1 MRKGSMYFCLLFF
14 FTVSVSA
21 QSAFDKPFI
30 TVTGTFDIK
39 IVPDE
44 IVFSMTVNTRN
55 KQLAVAKAENDS
67 RVRKLINLATTY
79 KITPENI
86 QTDSISISQSYLEPE
101 NKPRIFQGYEVV
113 KKVVMILKDT
123 SKAETLLTDIIE
135 SGITSLDDVDFRDSR
150 FREHR
155 IEARAGAMRAAQEKA
170 TMMAKEIGQSIGKAY
185 SIFEGVP
192 SNNSVDFTNGVGIS
206 ANGNRGRS
214 NNFQIGSESSSVSG
228 TIALGQITISV
239 TVTVIFELK

>member
-1 MRKGSMYFCLLFF
+1 MRKVFMYFCLLFLSA
-14 FTVSVSA
+14 VSVAA

-30 TVTGTFDIK
+30 SVTGTFDIK
-39 IVPDE
+39 VVPDE

-55 KQLAVAKAENDS
+55 KQLAAAKAENDS

-86 QTDSISISQSYLEPE
+86 QTDSIGISQSYLEPE

-113 KKVVMILKDT
+113 KKVVMVLKDT

-135 SGITSLDDVDFRDSR
+135 SGITSLDDVDFRDSK

-192 SNNSVDFTNGVGIS
+192 SNDFTNGVGIS